1 MAQTVAA
8 KPQKSQKQSA
18 MVKFNARLR
27 EYSYAIAAVL
37 VGLLLWEIFVIVA
50 DIKEYILPAPSSVL
64 KELYD
69 QAGNIFDHTLVTA
82 WEVILGFIL
91 SVAVGIPMGVSIYY
105 SKFLERI
112 FYPFLV
118 ASQTIPKIAIAPLL
132 VIWFGFGLA
141 PKILVSFLIAF
152 FPIVISTVVGLKG
165 SQPEMIYLVRSMG
178 ANRWQTFFK
187 INLPTALP
195 NIFGGLKVAIT
206 LAVVGAVVG
215 EFIAADEGLGYLLV
229 VANGYLDTPL
239 MFAGIIALSAMG
251 IFFFFLIEI
260 LERIFVPWTSGDHR
274 ETTQGTM

>member
-1 MAQTVAA
+1 MAQTVMA
-8 KPQKSQKQSA
+8 KSQRLKKQRTL
-18 MVKFNARLR
+18 VQFNTRLR
-27 EYSYAIAAVL
+27 EYGYTIAAVI
-37 VGLLLWEIFVIVA
+37 VGLLVWEIFVYVA
-50 DIKEYILPAPSSVL
+50 DIKEYLLPAPSSVFA
-64 KELYD
+64 ELFD
-69 QAGNIFDHTLVTA
+69 QAGNIFNHTLVTA
-82 WEVILGFIL
+82 WEVILGFTL
-91 SVAVGIPMGVSIYY
+91 SVMVGIPMGVVIYS
-105 SKFLERI
+105 SKSLERI

-152 FPIVISTVVGLKG
+152 FPIVISTVVGLKET
-165 SQPEMIYLVRSMG
+165 QPEMIYLVRSMG
-178 ANRWQTFFK
+178 ATRLQTFFK

-251 IFFFFLIEI
+251 ILFFFLIEI
-260 LERIFVPWTSGDHR
+260 LERVLVPWRSGSRH
-274 ETTQGTM
+274 ENTPGTM

>member
-1 MAQTVAA
+1 MC
-8 KPQKSQKQSA
+8 
-18 MVKFNARLR
+18 
-27 EYSYAIAAVL
+27 EIL
-37 VGLLLWEIFVIVA
+37 VNVA
-50 DIKEYILPAPSSVL
+50 DIKAYVLPAPSLVFV
-64 KELYD
+64 ELFD

-91 SVAVGIPMGVSIYY
+91 SVIVGIPIGVGIYY

-152 FPIVISTVVGLKG
+152 FPIVISTVVGLKET
-165 SQPEMIYLVRSMG
+165 QPEMVYLVRSMG
-178 ANRWQTFFK
+178 ATRLQTFFK

-251 IFFFFLIEI
+251 ILFFLLIEI
-260 LERIFVPWTSGDHR
+260 LERILVPWRSGNHQ
-274 ETTQGTM
+274 ETAQGSM

>member
-8 KPQKSQKQSA
+8 KSRRSQKQKTLG
-18 MVKFNARLR
+18 KFSARLR
-27 EYSYAIAAVL
+27 EYGYTIAAIIVGLVLCEVL
-37 VGLLLWEIFVIVA
+37 VNVA
-50 DIKEYILPAPSSVL
+50 DIKAYILPAPSLVFV
-64 KELYD
+64 ELFD

-82 WEVILGFIL
+82 WEVILGFTL
-91 SVAVGIPMGVSIYY
+91 SVIVGIPIGVGIYY

-152 FPIVISTVVGLKG
+152 FPIVISTVVGLKET
-165 SQPEMIYLVRSMG
+165 QPEMVYLVRSMG
-178 ANRWQTFFK
+178 ATRLQTFFK

-239 MFAGIIALSAMG
+239 MFAGIIALSGMG
-251 IFFFFLIEI
+251 ILFFLLIEI
-260 LERIFVPWTSGDHR
+260 LERILVPWRSGNRH
-274 ETTQGTM
+274 ETAQGGM

>member
-1 MAQTVAA
+1 MAQTVVA
-8 KPQKSQKQSA
+8 KSQKSRKRKTLVQ
-18 MVKFNARLR
+18 FNTRLR
-27 EYSYAIAAVL
+27 EYGYAIAAVII
-37 VGLLLWEIFVIVA
+37 GLIAWEVFVDVA
-50 DIKEYILPAPSSVL
+50 DIKEYILPAPSSVFV
-64 KELYD
+64 ELFD

-82 WEVILGFIL
+82 WEVILGFTL
-91 SVAVGIPMGVSIYY
+91 SVIVAIPMGVAIYY

-152 FPIVISTVVGLKG
+152 FPIVISTVVGLKET
-165 SQPEMIYLVRSMG
+165 QPEMIYLVRSMG
-178 ANRWQTFFK
+178 STRLQTFFK
-187 INLPTALP
+187 ISLPTALP

-239 MFAGIIALSAMG
+239 MFAGIVALSAMG
-251 IFFFFLIEI
+251 ILFFFLIEI
-260 LERIFVPWTSGDHR
+260 MERILVPWRTGNHH

>member
-1 MAQTVAA
+1 MAQTVVA
-8 KPQKSQKQSA
+8 KSQRLKKQRTL
-18 MVKFNARLR
+18 VQFNTRLR
-27 EYSYAIAAVL
+27 EYGYTIAAVI
-37 VGLLLWEIFVIVA
+37 VGLLVWEIFVYVA
-50 DIKEYILPAPSSVL
+50 DIKEYLLPAPSSVFA
-64 KELYD
+64 ELFD
-69 QAGNIFDHTLVTA
+69 QAGNIFNHTLVTA
-82 WEVILGFIL
+82 WEVILGFTL
-91 SVAVGIPMGVSIYY
+91 SVMVGIPMGVVIYS
-105 SKFLERI
+105 SKSLERI

-152 FPIVISTVVGLKG
+152 FPIVISTVVGLKET
-165 SQPEMIYLVRSMG
+165 QPEMIYLVRSMG
-178 ANRWQTFFK
+178 ATRLQTFFK

-251 IFFFFLIEI
+251 ILFFFLIEI
-260 LERIFVPWTSGDHR
+260 LERVLVPWRSGSRH
-274 ETTQGTM
+274 ENTPGTM